1 MDQLPHAAVC
11 EPISRG
17 DLVLREALDEDGSQ
31 CLVLA
36 VIGRGIGVQEELSAA
51 RVIHGRPPLV
61 LVGFR

>member
-17 DLVLREALDEDGSQ
+17 HLVLREALDEDGSE

-36 VIGRGIGVQEELSAA
+36 VIGRGIGVQEELSAT
-51 RVIHGRPPLV
+51 RVIHGRTSPV
-61 LVGFR
+61 

>member
-17 DLVLREALDEDGSQ
+17 DLVLGKTVDEDGSQ

-51 RVIHGRPPLV
+51 RVIHGLTSPV
-61 LVGFR
+61 